1 MTYFALQLL
10 TVWKPTRSNLSKLF
24 LLKYSNN
31 NKCHLYGRILCA
43 QFKLSPHNSFN
54 FCAHILSLL
63 YERIIQMLC
72 DEFIEIFS
80 LWVIYRV
87 WIVCYKFTCVSRVC
101 SFTRTTLIIRFW
113 FDHIEIT
120 HVKTCA
126 DKILS
131 LQWFQGLRRLGTFSS
146 SIKKKIVRSDAQEQ
160 TKLPSCGFI
169 SHSPPCF
176 FLGITHEPRLFR

>member
-1 MTYFALQLL
+1 
-10 TVWKPTRSNLSKLF
+10 
-24 LLKYSNN
+24 
-31 NKCHLYGRILCA
+31 
-43 QFKLSPHNSFN
+43 
-54 FCAHILSLL
+54 
-63 YERIIQMLC
+63 MLR

-101 SFTRTTLIIRFW
+101 SFTHTTLIIRFW

-131 LQWFQGLRRLGTFSS
+131 LQWLQGLRRLATFSP
-146 SIKKKIVRSDAQEQ
+146 SIKKQIVCSDAQEQ
-160 TKLPSCGFI
+160 NEAAFLWLYFPQPAVFFPGHHTRATVVPLKRRYLNNYLLKASFSSCHFTKLASSEDITETNEETSGLAPPSPLFV
-169 SHSPPCF
+169 
-176 FLGITHEPRLFR
+176 GIATD

>member
-1 MTYFALQLL
+1 MSYFALQLL
-10 TVWKPTRSNLSKLF
+10 IVWKPTRSNLSKLF
-24 LLKYSNN
+24 LLKYTNN

-54 FCAHILSLL
+54 CGAIFVHTFYPYCMNALFKCCVMNSLKSFP
-63 YERIIQMLC
+63 YEL
-72 DEFIEIFS
+72 FIAQ
-80 LWVIYRV
+80 
-87 WIVCYKFTCVSRVC
+87 VC
-101 SFTRTTLIIRFW
+101 SFTHTTLIIRFW

-131 LQWFQGLRRLGTFSS
+131 LQWLQGLRRLATFSP
-146 SIKKKIVRSDAQEQ
+146 SIKKQIVCSDAQEQ

>member
-1 MTYFALQLL
+1 
-10 TVWKPTRSNLSKLF
+10 
-24 LLKYSNN
+24 
-31 NKCHLYGRILCA
+31 
-43 QFKLSPHNSFN
+43 
-54 FCAHILSLL
+54 
-63 YERIIQMLC
+63 MLC

-87 WIVCYKFTCVSRVC
+87 WIVCNKFTCVSRVC
-101 SFTRTTLIIRFW
+101 SFTHTTLIIRFW

-126 DKILS
+126 DKILW
-131 LQWFQGLRRLGTFSS
+131 LQGLRRLATFSL
-146 SIKKKIVRSDAQEQ
+146 SIKKQIVCSDAQEQ

-176 FLGITHEPRLFR
+176 FPGHHTRATVVPLKRRYLNNYLLKASFSSCHFTKLASSEDITETNAETSGLAPPSPLFVGLATD